1 MSTRLFIA
9 CIRLMRLDA
18 PIVPLLLA
26 WTCLWGLWLAG
37 SGRPPAY
44 TVCIFLLGAWLT
56 HSAGCVFND
65 LADRNFDG
73 HVERT
78 RNRPL
83 VRGEISVTAAVALGI
98 ILMLLNFLLVLLLN
112 WQTILLAIVCGI
124 VMLLAQ
130 TALLGTIALPGVLF
144 YGAGICWTLIYD
156 TFYALVDRNDDLKIG
171 LRSSAITMRGREHRF
186 LAAMMTLMLALL
198 LSAGYAA
205 ALNVWYYAGI
215 LGAALLFAWELWDTR
230 HFERERCF
238 RAFLHNNWVGAAVY
252 LALVLAYLP

>member
-1 MSTRLFIA
+1 MSTRILAA

-78 RNRPL
+78 R
-83 VRGEISVTAAVALGI
+83 
-98 ILMLLNFLLVLLLN
+98 
-112 WQTILLAIVCGI
+112 
-124 VMLLAQ
+124 
-130 TALLGTIALPGVLF
+130 
-144 YGAGICWTLIYD
+144 
-156 TFYALVDRNDDLKIG
+156 KIG
-171 LRSSAITMRGREHRF
+171 
-186 LAAMMTLMLALL
+186 
-198 LSAGYAA
+198 
-205 ALNVWYYAGI
+205 
-215 LGAALLFAWELWDTR
+215 
-230 HFERERCF
+230 
-238 RAFLHNNWVGAAVY
+238 RAHV
-252 LALVLAYLP
+252 

>member
-1 MSTRLFIA
+1 MLLYPLSKRCFP
-9 CIRLMRLDA
+9 A
-18 PIVPLLLA
+18 PQLI
-26 WTCLWGLWLAG
+26 
-37 SGRPPAY
+37 
-44 TVCIFLLGAWLT
+44 
-56 HSAGCVFND
+56 
-65 LADRNFDG
+65 
-73 HVERT
+73 
-78 RNRPL
+78 
-83 VRGEISVTAAVALGI
+83 LGI
-98 ILMLLNFLLVLLLN
+98 A
-112 WQTILLAIVCGI
+112 LASPI
-124 VMLLAQ
+124 LLAQ
-130 TALLGTIALPGVLF
+130 TALLGTITLPGVLF

-186 LAAMMTLMLALL
+186 LAAIMTLMLALL